1 MTSRVDEFLAHHL
14 DYAANPIAPSLD
26 LLVETESESNDSVF
40 SAAKSVRDPPSSFNE
55 NVFD

>member
-14 DYAANPIAPSLD
+14 EHSANPLASSLD
-26 LLVETESESNDSVF
+26 LHVETESDSDDSVF
-40 SAAKSVRDPPSSFNE
+40 SAAKSVRDPSSSFYE